1 MRRQTRTRERDGGMR
16 AGERVHA
23 PKRSGTERRACK
35 SPNACA
41 QRSGVHSARER
52 PSEAVL
58 GRACDGEAACAG
70 TCAGLMADEA
80 ISMHARDLYLEDRN
94 HQATHRAHLSHRRP
108 RFASCFCEARPPNP
122 CMYTRCRDLPSRFSV
137 CVCFQQSLII
147 NSVRRDPPPSGIGGP
162 CNLTPRPKQ
171 PTKW

>member
-1 MRRQTRTRERDGGMR
+1 MR

-41 QRSGVHSARER
+41 QRSTERMPKNQNARKR

-80 ISMHARDLYLEDRN
+80 ISVHARDLYLEDRN

-122 CMYTRCRDLPSRFSV
+122 CLQCV

-147 NSVRRDPPPSGIGGP
+147 DSVRRDGGF
-162 CNLTPRPKQ
+162 
-171 PTKW
+171 